1 MSNEVDRGIWT
12 DMDNGEF
19 RNAGG
24 WAEGS
29 GGAARSGTA
38 AGRAAMEKRLR
49 RSGAAMQTWP
59 TAARTLFY

>member
-1 MSNEVDRGIWT
+1 
-12 DMDNGEF
+12 MDNGEF

-49 RSGAAMQTWP
+49 RSGTAMQTWP